1 MAELLL
7 ELFSEEIPA
16 RMQNK
21 AANDLARLVG
31 TGLKEAGLEFEMARG
46 YVSARRLAVVVEGLP
61 TEQLD
66 TFEER
71 RGPRVGAPDKAVEG
85 FLKSAGL
92 TRDQLEERE
101 TDKGSF
107 YYAVIESKG
116 RATIEVLP
124 GLLSA
129 AISALPWPKPM
140 KWGDYSARW
149 VRPLH
154 NILCLFDGN
163 TVPLQWEHLSA
174 NDQTFGHRFMAPE
187 AIKVK
192 NFADYQARLKCAY
205 VVLDAAD
212 RARMIKADATRLAEA
227 EGLTLKDDPA
237 LLSEVAG
244 LVEWPESLIGS
255 IDTSF
260 LEVPEEALISAM
272 RSHQKYF
279 SLSAKDG
286 KMAPRFIVVA
296 NLRAEDGGKQITA
309 GNERVLSARLSDA
322 KFFWDKDR
330 EKSLESRVPDLEK
343 IIFHAKLGTVREK
356 VARIKTL
363 AAEIAP
369 YVPNSDVELA
379 DRAALLSKAD
389 LTTEMVGEF
398 ADLQGLMGRYYAL
411 HDGENEAVA
420 TAIQEHYS
428 PLGPNDSCPSE
439 PTSVI
444 VALADKIDTLTGFF
458 AIDEKPTGSKDPYAL
473 RRAALGVIR
482 LVLENGLRLPL
493 IPIFIESVNLHEIS
507 SAFNVNELFDFF
519 IDRLKVHLKEKNVRH
534 DYIAAVI
541 ELGDDDLVRLM
552 ARIEALTK
560 FLNSDDGANLLTA
573 YRRAANILRIEEKKD
588 GISYDQAIDES
599 LLTDPAE
606 KSLYNR
612 INEVSSLVEGAL
624 AHEEFEAAGTAAA
637 RLRMPVDTFFD
648 EVTVNSDDTNLRAN
662 RLKLLSGIRNLL
674 DRQWDLS
681 KIGATILEVQN
692 ASIKLSTE
700 EATIKPK

>member
-21 AANDLARLVG
+21 AAEDLARLVSA
-31 TGLKEAGLEFEMARG
+31 GLKDAGLEFESARG
-46 YVSARRLAVVVEGLP
+46 YVSARRLAVAVEGLP
-61 TEQLD
+61 AEQLD
-66 TFEER
+66 TFEEK
-71 RGPRVGAPDKAVEG
+71 RGPRVGSPDKAIEG
-85 FLKSAGL
+85 FMKSAGL

-101 TDKGSF
+101 TEKGAF

-124 GLLSA
+124 DLLNN

-140 KWGDYSARW
+140 KWGPYSARW

-154 NILCLFDGN
+154 NILCLFDGAV
-163 TVPLQWEHLSA
+163 VPLKWEHLSA

-187 AIKVK
+187 AITVK
-192 NFADYQARLKCAY
+192 DFADYQARLKNAY

-212 RARMIKADATRLAEA
+212 RARMIKADATRLAEV
-227 EGLTLKDDPA
+227 EGLSLIDDPA
-237 LLSEVAG
+237 LLTEVAG

-279 SLSAKDG
+279 SLQGPDG

-296 NLRAEDGGKQITA
+296 NLRAEDGGRMITE

-330 EKSLESRVPDLEK
+330 ETSLESRVPALEK

-411 HDGENEAVA
+411 HDGENDAIA

-482 LVLENGLRLPL
+482 LVLENDLRLPL
-493 IPIFIESVNLHEIS
+493 LEIFEKSGALHSVEEKLDAE
-507 SAFNVNELFDFF
+507 ELLSFF
-519 IDRLKVHLKEKNVRH
+519 ADRLKVHLKEQNVRH
-534 DYIAAVI
+534 DYISAAF
-541 ELGDDDLVRLM
+541 GDGGEDDLVRLM
-552 ARIEALTK
+552 ARVAALSD
-560 FLNSDDGANLLTA
+560 FLTSDDGANLLIA

-588 GISYDQAIDES
+588 GVSYDQPVDET
-599 LLTDPAE
+599 LLEDGAE
-606 KSLYNR
+606 KALQER
-612 INEVSSLVEGAL
+612 IGEVSKLVSGAIS
-624 AHEEFEAAGTAAA
+624 HDEFEAAGTAAA
-637 RLRMPVDTFFD
+637 ALRKPVDAFFD
-648 EVTVNSDDTNLRAN
+648 KVTVNADDAKLREN
-662 RLKLLSGIRNLL
+662 RLRLLSTIRNLL
-674 DRQWDLS
+674 DQLADLS
-681 KIGATILEVQN
+681 KIEG
-692 ASIKLSTE
+692 
-700 EATIKPK
+700 